1 MVGEESL
8 NGGEVYVIDATPRPG
23 YKPKGATTSYFRKV
37 KARLWIDRQ
46 DYQWVEVEAE
56 TLDTISLGTFLFRMA
71 KGGRLMLE
79 QVRIN
84 NEVWLPKRI
93 EFKGVV
99 RIALIKV
106 LRGEI
111 VITFSDY
118 RKFSAESRVVP
129 TGK

>member
-1 MVGEESL
+1 M
-8 NGGEVYVIDATPRPG
+8 
-23 YKPKGATTSYFRKV
+23 
-37 KARLWIDRQ
+37 WIDRQ